1 LASVT
6 IKGKIPKT
14 NISSINSLKEKTKE
28 MLAEALAIISQK
40 DELDTIEIYYELVTK
55 EGEPP

>member
-1 LASVT
+1 
-6 IKGKIPKT
+6 
-14 NISSINSLKEKTKE
+14 